1 VYTVKETAEKLKLD
15 PSQIRRLLRSGKL
28 KGQKWGRDWMVAEVP
43 SEKPPR
49 RKSKIVAGRSSR
61 IENDPTYS
69 RKDIVKILK
78 NAPLLAGI
86 DTAILEELAE
96 KTIQLHFAKNRVI
109 LREEETLD
117 ACYIIAKGR
126 VKVYK
131 ASLSGREFIID
142 ILDPGN
148 IFGIGSVISGFNYSG
163 VVQTI
168 KDTDI
173 ISIPRDVFLSFS
185 SLNPSV
191 MWKVVHL
198 ERARIS
204 DLFSK
209 IINLMT
215 VKTDQRVINT
225 VSELKHR
232 YGNFLP
238 FTHREIGELSGTTNE
253 TVTRILVKLKN
264 QGALKLGRGNIEVV
278 DNHKL
283 SIQ

>member
-1 VYTVKETAEKLKLD
+1 VYTVNETAEKLKLD
-15 PSQIRRLLRSGKL
+15 PSQVRRLLRSGKL
-28 KGQKWGRDWMVAEVP
+28 KGQKWGRDWMVIEIP
-43 SEKPPR
+43 SEKTPR
-49 RKSKIVAGRSSR
+49 KTAYMASGRPSG
-61 IENDPTYS
+61 IKTDPMYS
-69 RKDIVKILK
+69 HKDIITILK

-86 DTAILEELAE
+86 EMSVLEELAE
-96 KTIQLHFAKNRVI
+96 NTIQLHFAKNQVI
-109 LREEETLD
+109 LREEESLD

-148 IFGIGSVISGFNYSG
+148 IFGIGSVLSGFNYSG

-173 ISIPRDVFLSFS
+173 ISIPRNVFLTFS
-185 SLNPSV
+185 SRNPAV

-198 ERARIS
+198 ERVRIS

-215 VKTDQRVINT
+215 VKTDRRVINT
-225 VSELKHR
+225 ISELKRR

-238 FTHREIGELSGTTNE
+238 FTHREIGEMSGTTNE
-253 TVTRILVKLKN
+253 TVTRILVKLKK

-278 DNHKL
+278 DYQKL
-283 SIQ
+283 SI